1 MLIFF
6 FGITGNNHHMR
17 KIFLLFCLLLSACS
31 TMKPQEC
38 YNANWRDI
46 GYNDAI
52 QGRTVWLKSRTQA
65 CAKVKLKPDRKAYLA
80 GHQAGSKKFC
90 TYKNGFLIGRRGND
104 KSNICITP
112 ELAKPFYGGYKDGLE
127 VYREELYLREMMFE
141 MRERLHHMRHKH
153 KNKHKHN

>member
-6 FGITGNNHHMR
+6 IGITGNNHLMR

-31 TMKPQEC
+31 TMKPEEC
-38 YNANWRDI
+38 YNANWRGI

-80 GHQAGSKKFC
+80 GYQAGSKKFC
-90 TYKNGFLIGRRGND
+90 TYKNGFLTGRSGND
-104 KSNICITP
+104 KTKICLTP
-112 ELAKPFYGGYKDGLE
+112 NLAKPFYDGYIDGLE
-127 VYREELYLREMMFE
+127 VYREELYLRERMHRMM
-141 MRERLHHMRHKH
+141 RRLHRTRHH
-153 KNKHKHN
+153 HNFHRQ

>member
-1 MLIFF
+1 
-6 FGITGNNHHMR
+6 MR

-65 CAKVKLKPDRKAYLA
+65 CAKVKLKPDRKAYLT

-90 TYKNGFLIGRRGND
+90 TYKNGFLTGRSGID
-104 KSNICITP
+104 KTNICIAP
-112 ELAKPFYGGYKDGLE
+112 KLAKPFYDGYKDGLE
-127 VYREELYLREMMFE
+127 VYREELYLRERMHRMM
-141 MRERLHHMRHKH
+141 RRLHRMRHH
-153 KNKHKHN
+153 HNYHRQ